1 MYMGRKANPVANKLL
16 YEAEVRK
23 QQEAHKRRIAAMKP
37 SLDTKPPP
45 EHRHLYRNAKKE
57 QVMEGELTQSGQHG
71 RGETIATMRPGRAV
85 LREVFYSIDTTAY
98 SLDTTAYRV
107 AFLRPRR
114 GYPALPYYLNS
125 SLGTH

>member
-16 YEAEVRK
+16 YEAEVKK

-57 QVMEGELTQSGQHG
+57 QVMEGELLRSGRVAPSRRNH
-71 RGETIATMRPGRAV
+71 RDNATMIGQFGVEPPAV
-85 LREVFYSIDTTAY
+85 
-98 SLDTTAYRV
+98 
-107 AFLRPRR
+107 
-114 GYPALPYYLNS
+114 
-125 SLGTH
+125 